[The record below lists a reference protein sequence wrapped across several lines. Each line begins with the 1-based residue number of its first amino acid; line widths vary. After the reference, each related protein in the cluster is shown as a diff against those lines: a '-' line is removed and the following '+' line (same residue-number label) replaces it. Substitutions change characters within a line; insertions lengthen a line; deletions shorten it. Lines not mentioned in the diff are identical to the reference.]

1 MGQAADARRRPPSPA
16 RAAARCLRGR
26 ARGRDEDEKSDSR
39 ASACN
44 ACAPGA
50 RARGM
55 SSQVRPSTWAR
66 ERAEKD
72 WCGVRAVGVCG
83 RKSGVSAQAAR
94 TSRESVPQA
103 LHVQDALLGQ
113 AAATVEAWG
122 APRRLLGKRAAY
134 ARHGGFRDED
144 TAAAG
149 RSRCSK
155 ERAPRAHQ
163 AARARCA
170 ISRSLPCPLDRL
182 GCMKAL
188 GLGRHPAGLVEREAP
203 SGLSPSIGVVTRG
216 YEPELSGRGGAVGQI
231 GLDCRQ

>member
-26 ARGRDEDEKSDSR
+26 ARGPDEDEKSDSR

-66 ERAEKD
+66 ERAEKG

-83 RKSGVSAQAAR
+83 RKSGVSAQAAH

-122 APRRLLGKRAAY
+122 APRRLLGKRAAH
-134 ARHGGFRDED
+134 ARHRGFRNED

-163 AARARCA
+163 AARAA
-170 ISRSLPCPLDRL
+170 PSRLPPSALDRL
-182 GCMKAL
+182 GCTGSAWSPTSPGGTRRARGAQRLEPQHRSGHGMVRSVA
-188 GLGRHPAGLVEREAP
+188 ERQRRRCWSDRP
-203 SGLSPSIGVVTRG
+203 TLCQ
-216 YEPELSGRGGAVGQI
+216 L
-231 GLDCRQ
+231 

>member
-16 RAAARCLRGR
+16 RTAARCLRGR
-26 ARGRDEDEKSDSR
+26 ERDRDEDEKSDSR

-66 ERAEKD
+66 ERAEKG

-122 APRRLLGKRAAY
+122 APRGLLGKRVAHAC
-134 ARHGGFRDED
+134 HGGFRDED
-144 TAAAG
+144 MVRSVAERQRRRRWSEQPALMAA
-149 RSRCSK
+149 
-155 ERAPRAHQ
+155 
-163 AARARCA
+163 
-170 ISRSLPCPLDRL
+170 
-182 GCMKAL
+182 
-188 GLGRHPAGLVEREAP
+188 
-203 SGLSPSIGVVTRG
+203 
-216 YEPELSGRGGAVGQI
+216 
-231 GLDCRQ
+231 

>member
-66 ERAEKD
+66 ERAEKG

-122 APRRLLGKRAAY
+122 APRRLLGKRAAH
-134 ARHGGFRDED
+134 ARHGDSETRTRPRLVGAVVRRSAHHVRIRLRKR
-144 TAAAG
+144 AAP
-149 RSRCSK
+149 SR
-155 ERAPRAHQ
+155 
-163 AARARCA
+163 
-170 ISRSLPCPLDRL
+170 LPPSALDRL
-182 GCMKAL
+182 GCTGSAWSPTSPGGTRRARGAQRLEPQHRSGHGMVRSVA
-188 GLGRHPAGLVEREAP
+188 ERQRRRRWSDRPTLMA
-203 SGLSPSIGVVTRG
+203 
-216 YEPELSGRGGAVGQI
+216 A
-231 GLDCRQ
+231 

>member
-1 MGQAADARRRPPSPA
+1 MENQI
-16 RAAARCLRGR
+16 RALLH
-26 ARGRDEDEKSDSR
+26 
-39 ASACN
+39 

-66 ERAEKD
+66 ERAEKG

-113 AAATVEAWG
+113 AAAIVEAWG
-122 APRRLLGKRAAY
+122 APRGLLGKRVAHAC
-134 ARHGGFRDED
+134 HGGLRDED

-182 GCMKAL
+182 GCTESAGSRTSL
-188 GLGRHPAGLVEREAP
+188 GGTCRARGAQRLEPQHRSGHGMVRSVAERQRRRRWSDRPTLTA
-203 SGLSPSIGVVTRG
+203 
-216 YEPELSGRGGAVGQI
+216 A
-231 GLDCRQ
+231 

>member
-55 SSQVRPSTWAR
+55 SSQVRPSPWAR
-66 ERAEKD
+66 ERAEKG

-83 RKSGVSAQAAR
+83 RKSGVSAQRAPRAR
-94 TSRESVPQA
+94 ASLKPSTSRTRCSARLRPPWRRGARRGGSWANEQ
-103 LHVQDALLGQ
+103 LTHVS
-113 AAATVEAWG
+113 E
-122 APRRLLGKRAAY
+122 
-134 ARHGGFRDED
+134 FRDED

-149 RSRCSK
+149 RSLCSK

-163 AARARCA
+163 AAQARCA
-170 ISRSLPCPLDRL
+170 ISL
-182 GCMKAL
+182 A
-188 GLGRHPAGLVEREAP
+188 AFT
-203 SGLSPSIGVVTRG
+203 I
-216 YEPELSGRGGAVGQI
+216 
-231 GLDCRQ
+231 